1 MNLEEKKSYLLSS
14 PDVISPNEALD
25 TVSPWFDRV
34 WFGKSKAEANL
45 QNYFC
50 FHSDCRYGVYIEN
63 HKFYLVII
71 KVPASFLGFKGGVTI
86 QKVVEILKDSWN
98 FYEAPRIS
106 GASTFMRKTDSEKS
120 FLKFIM
126 SFNEDPE
133 DIKERTEAAKAE
145 AEAKAKAEAI
155 ALAEA
160 AAKAK
165 AEAEAK
171 AKAEAIAL
179 AEAAEKAKAE
189 AIALA
194 EAAAKAK
201 AEAEAKAKAE
211 AIALAKAAEKAKAKA
226 KVKAHYAKIA
236 KAEAAA
242 KAEAE
247 TDLAYLYKKYDEKV
261 AEGYS
266 LEKVTLGMPRSYVI
280 KLKGLGYDRKRTTTR
295 DGASIKEK
303 YGKYFKKLSSGLP
316 SSTPSFKMQVEY
328 EKGDDENT
336 WLVTSFKDF

>member
-179 AEAAEKAKAE
+179 A
-189 AIALA
+189 
-194 EAAAKAK
+194 
-201 AEAEAKAKAE
+201 
-211 AIALAKAAEKAKAKA
+211 KAAEKAKAKA

>member
-155 ALAEA
+155 ALA
-160 AAKAK
+160 
-165 AEAEAK
+165 
-171 AKAEAIAL
+171 
-179 AEAAEKAKAE
+179 
-189 AIALA
+189 
-194 EAAAKAK
+194 
-201 AEAEAKAKAE
+201 
-211 AIALAKAAEKAKAKA
+211 KAAEKAKAKA

>member
-133 DIKERTEAAKAE
+133 DIKERTEA
-145 AEAKAKAEAI
+145 
-155 ALAEA
+155 
-160 AAKAK
+160 AK

>member
-14 PDVISPNEALD
+14 PGVVSLNEAFD
-25 TVSPWFDRV
+25 TVSPRFDRV
-34 WFGKSKAEANL
+34 WFGKSKAKANL

-98 FYEAPRIS
+98 FYEAPSIS

-120 FLKFIM
+120 FLKYIM

-133 DIKERTEAAKAE
+133 DIKERTEAAAKAE
-145 AEAKAKAEAI
+145 AQAKAKAESI

-165 AEAEAK
+165 AES
-171 AKAEAIAL
+171 IAL
-179 AEAAEKAKAE
+179 AEAESKAKAE
-189 AIALA
+189 SIALA
-194 EAAAKAK
+194 EA
-201 AEAEAKAKAE
+201 ES
-211 AIALAKAAEKAKAKA
+211 KAKAKA
-226 KVKAHYAKIA
+226 KVEAHYAKIA

-242 KAEAE
+242 KAKAKAKAKAE
-247 TDLAYLYKKYDEKV
+247 LAHIAKKYGENV

-266 LEKVTLGMPRSYVI
+266 LEKVTLGMPLRYVE
-280 KLKGLGYDRKRTTTR
+280 KFKGSGYDRKRTTTR
-295 DGASIKEK
+295 DGESIKEK
-303 YGKYFKKLSSGLP
+303 YGEYFKKLSNGLP
-316 SSTPSFKMQVEY
+316 SSTPSFKMQIEY

-336 WLVTSFKDF
+336 WLVTSFKDY